1 MVQRGGE
8 LPAVAMYR
16 KIVWENRTVL
26 GQKSKLSISEGEK
39 IKSVVAQ
46 CLAVS
51 QSNAESSSRH
61 FG

>member
-51 QSNAESSSRH
+51 QSNAESSLRH